1 MWHYKIVKNYY
12 TTEYELNEY
21 GEEGWELVTVSYHR
35 LYFKKWVEPSMMPT
49 GTIAGPTLVDA
60 PKPSWHYT
68 GPTGATGNTGTM
80 TVPTVT
86 VVEAGRPQVVE
97 IAQPQVVEVVVQE
110 VL

>member
-35 LYFKKWVEPSMMPT
+35 LYFKKWVEPSMTPT
-49 GTIAGPTLVDA
+49 GPMTSLSASA
-60 PKPSWHYT
+60 PAPSWHYT
-68 GPTGATGNTGTM
+68 GPTGATGTTGVM

-86 VVEAGRPQVVE
+86 VVEAGQPQFVE
-97 IAQPQVVEVVVQE
+97 IAKPQVVEVVVQE